1 VLKQSRHY
9 RKYFQL
15 RRRNLFPRSTVT
27 ISRTMMAVRRPAQKA
42 TPQGEEERLLVQSA
56 QGDPAKFDALY
67 ELYFERIYYFLARR
81 VRDRAIAEDL
91 TSEVFHKALANLSS
105 YEWRG
110 APFSAWLFRIAANA
124 LADQYKRASREQ
136 PSSGIASN
144 PDMQADLSSPDLEA
158 IDYHARLFRLVDH
171 LPAAQRQVIRERFV
185 EQRSIRE
192 IAARLNKTEGAIK
205 QLQFRAL
212 QALRSQMEGGHA

>member
-1 VLKQSRHY
+1 
-9 RKYFQL
+9 
-15 RRRNLFPRSTVT
+15 
-27 ISRTMMAVRRPAQKA
+27 MMAVRRPAQKA
-42 TPQGEEERLLVQSA
+42 TPQGEEEHLLVQAA
-56 QGDPAKFDALY
+56 QSDPAKFDVLY

-91 TSEVFHKALANLSS
+91 TSEVFHKALANLSA

-124 LADQYKRASREQ
+124 LVDQHKRASREQ
-136 PSSGIASN
+136 PSSGNAN
-144 PDMQADLSSPDLEA
+144 DPDELPDLSSPDLEA

-171 LPAAQRQVIRERFV
+171 LPASQRQVIRERFV
-185 EQRSIRE
+185 EQRTIKE
-192 IAARLNKTEGAIK
+192 IAGRLNKTEGAIK

-212 QALRSQMEGGHA
+212 QALRVQMEGGHA

>member
-1 VLKQSRHY
+1 
-9 RKYFQL
+9 
-15 RRRNLFPRSTVT
+15 
-27 ISRTMMAVRRPAQKA
+27 MMAVRRPAQKA
-42 TPQGEEERLLVQSA
+42 TPQGEEERLLVQAA
-56 QGDPAKFDALY
+56 QNDPAKFDALY
-67 ELYFERIYYFLARR
+67 ELHFERVYYFLARR

-91 TSEVFHKALANLSS
+91 TSEVFHKALANLAA

-110 APFSAWLFRIAANA
+110 APFAAWLFRIAANA

-136 PSSGIASN
+136 PSSGNAN
-144 PDMQADLSSPDLEA
+144 DPDELPDLSSPDLEA
-158 IDYHARLFRLVDH
+158 IDYHARLFRLVDR
-171 LPAAQRQVIRERFV
+171 LPAVQRQVIRERFV

-212 QALRSQMEGGHA
+212 QSLRTQMEGGHA